1 MENIEKALNEHI
13 ISNINYFY
21 QAVTE
26 KRKSRW
32 QGRILE
38 DLSLAEEAGI
48 LSYDDWSTCMAVIF
62 YMGTDF
68 DMEDR
73 LS

>member
-1 MENIEKALNEHI
+1 MFNLETALNKRI
-13 ISNINYFY
+13 IDNIQSYY
-21 QAVTE
+21 DSVTE
-26 KRKSRW
+26 RRQSRW

-48 LSYDDWSTCMAVIF
+48 LSYDDWSTCMGVVF

>member
-1 MENIEKALNEHI
+1 MFNLEAALNERI
-13 ISNINYFY
+13 IINIQYYYATVNEQR
-21 QAVTE
+21 QA
-26 KRKSRW
+26 RW

-38 DLSLAEEAGI
+38 DLWVAEKAGI
-48 LSYDDWSTCMAVIF
+48 LSFDDWSTCMGVVF

-68 DMEDR
+68 DMEER

>member
-1 MENIEKALNEHI
+1 MFNLETALNKRI
-13 ISNINYFY
+13 IDNIQSYY
-21 QAVTE
+21 DSVTE
-26 KRKSRW
+26 RRQSRW

-48 LSYDDWSTCMAVIF
+48 LSYDDWSACVGVIF

>member
-1 MENIEKALNEHI
+1 MFILEEALNERI
-13 ISNINYFY
+13 ILNIQCYYDSVNERR
-21 QAVTE
+21 Q
-26 KRKSRW
+26 SRW

-48 LSYDDWSTCMAVIF
+48 LSYDDWSTCMGVIF

>member
-1 MENIEKALNEHI
+1 MFNLEAALNEHI
-13 ISNINYFY
+13 INNIQSYY
-21 QAVTE
+21 DSVAERRQ
-26 KRKSRW
+26 SRW

-48 LSYDDWSTCMAVIF
+48 LSYDDWSTCMGVIF

>member
-1 MENIEKALNEHI
+1 MFNLETALNKRI
-13 ISNINYFY
+13 IDSIQSYYNS
-21 QAVTE
+21 VTE
-26 KRKSRW
+26 RRQSRW

-48 LSYDDWSTCMAVIF
+48 LSYDDWSTCMGVVF

>member
-1 MENIEKALNEHI
+1 MFILEEALNERI
-13 ISNINYFY
+13 ILNIQCYY
-21 QAVTE
+21 DAVNE
-26 KRKSRW
+26 RRQSRW

-38 DLSLAEEAGI
+38 DLWIAEKAGI
-48 LSYDDWSTCMAVIF
+48 LSYDDWSTCMGVVF

>member
-1 MENIEKALNEHI
+1 MFNLEAALNERI
-13 ISNINYFY
+13 INNI
-21 QAVTE
+21 QAYYDALTE
-26 KRKSRW
+26 RRQSRW

-48 LSYDDWSTCMAVIF
+48 LSYDDWGTCMGVIF